1 MDGPSWLEVGPVSA
15 ARGSLTRAAL
25 AAFCLILMAAGSVFA
40 QASAAGFKVIR
51 FDSSDGRSEPDSTTA
66 AESSVLALVPDLL
79 LADESHISAPVPAQ
93 GVDAWGVKRNWGLAI
108 GEVVAVNNVVWLF
121 NEYIRGAA
129 FTQVN
134 PRSWYDNIKT
144 GFVWDDNHFTTNM
157 FAHPYHGSMYYS
169 AARSNGFNYWQSA
182 PFAIAGSFMWEC
194 CGETHPM
201 SSNDWIATSIGGI
214 AIGETFYRLS
224 GTVLDNTATGSERTW
239 REIGALLI
247 SPLRGF
253 NRLVSGRWSEVGPNP
268 DERMP
273 SSMSNQLSAGVRVVG
288 EGKSIDDSTQTN
300 AFFEVDYA
308 FGSPFSSENRKPFDF
323 FLMSLQVN
331 FSEKQTLGRLQIQGN
346 LWTKDLKVSDKV
358 HHAFTLTQD
367 YDYMNNF
374 AYEFGGQ
381 SFAGSLNT
389 RWLFS
394 ENWHLRTDLSLY
406 WMLMGAVNSDFAFI
420 AEFPPEF
427 DQERLREYD
436 FGTGGG
442 PALGA
447 ALTLKGRDVLALRY
461 RLTYLKTLNGSINE
475 GDDAH
480 HYVHWLFVRGRVPI
494 SRGFGVG
501 ADAGV
506 FLRDSYYTCDVCDDY
521 VQQRNPQIRLY
532 GVWQVGREGF

>member
-1 MDGPSWLEVGPVSA
+1 MSA
-15 ARGSLTRAAL
+15 ARGSLTRAGLMGLCLTL
-25 AAFCLILMAAGSVFA
+25 AISGS
-40 QASAAGFKVIR
+40 ASAQESADGIQRLSFYASDR
-51 FDSSDGRSEPDSTTA
+51 EANADSTVSEPSPA
-66 AESSVLALVPDLL
+66 LSLVPGLL
-79 LADESHISAPVPAQ
+79 LTDDSHTMAPVVTQ
-93 GVDAWGVKRNWGLAI
+93 SVDAWGVKRNWGLAI
-108 GEVVAVNNVVWLF
+108 GEVIAINNVVWFF
-121 NEYIRGAA
+121 NEYLRGAA

-134 PRSWYDNIKT
+134 PASWVNNIET

-157 FAHPYHGSMYYS
+157 FAHPFHGSMYFG

-268 DERMP
+268 EERMP

-288 EGKSIDDSTQTN
+288 EGESISDSTLTN
-300 AFFEVDYA
+300 AFFEVDYN
-308 FGSPFSSENRKPFDF
+308 FGSPFSSQNHNPFSF
-323 FLMSLQVN
+323 FDMSLQVN
-331 FSEKQTLGRLQIQGN
+331 FSEKQALGRLQIQGN
-346 LWTKDLKVSDKV
+346 LWTSDLKVSDNV
-358 HHAFTLTQD
+358 HHVFSITQD
-367 YDYMNNF
+367 YDYIYNF

-381 SFAGSLNT
+381 SFAASLKSL
-389 RWLFS
+389 WMFS
-394 ENWHLRTDLSLY
+394 ENWHLHTDVSLY

-442 PALGA
+442 PRLAA
-447 ALTLKGRDVLALRY
+447 ALRHKGRSVFAVLY
-461 RLTYLKTLNGSINE
+461 RMTYLNTLNGSVSE

-494 SRGFGVG
+494 TRGFGLG

-506 FLRDSYYTCDVCDDY
+506 FLRDSYYTCEVCDDY
-521 VQQRNPQIRLY
+521 VQQRNPQVRVY